1 MTLARL
7 HHLNQLPALLG
18 LALSLSLFGASARAQ
33 SHDFVPPQPPTPE
46 APAEIRGLEVDEH
59 LGDNIPP
66 GITFK
71 DSDGKTVRIGDYF
84 TGERPIILAMVYYD
98 CPLVCDVL
106 MEKQTQCFNKMD
118 FEIGKDFDVLWFSF
132 DPLEGPELAAKK
144 ASLYFAQYSRAD
156 TPERQAALKQHW
168 KLHTGDAAA
177 SASLAKAVG
186 FKYRR
191 MDSGEYSHPVATY
204 VVSPTGKITRYIHG
218 FLFEPRDIKLSLIDA
233 SEGKLVASIGDR
245 LMAFCFMFDE
255 SKGKYTLQVFRVMQL
270 AGLATVLVVGGVIG
284 LLIARERI
292 IRIRSTRSIER
303 SDLPHSTGLVS

>member
-1 MTLARL
+1 MLHDRVHPLTRL
-7 HHLNQLPALLG
+7 TAC
-18 LALSLSLFGASARAQ
+18 LSTVMSLCLFGPASIAQ
-33 SHDFVPPQPPTPE
+33 TQDFVPPQPPTPE

-59 LGDNIPP
+59 LGDNIPT

-71 DSDGKTVRIGDYF
+71 DSDGKTVKIGDYF
-84 TGERPIILAMVYYD
+84 TGERPLILAMVYYD

-132 DPLEGPELAAKK
+132 DPVEGPELAAKK
-144 ASLYFAQYSRAD
+144 AELYHAQYIKAD
-156 TPERQAALKQHW
+156 TPEKQAKLKRHW

-177 SASLAKAVG
+177 SAALAKAVG

-218 FLFEPRDIKLSLIDA
+218 FLFEPRDIKLSLIDS
-233 SEGKLVASIGDR
+233 SEGKLVPSIGDR

-255 SKGKYTLQVFRVMQL
+255 SQGKYTLQVFRVMQL
-270 AGLATVLVVGGVIG
+270 AGLVTVLVVGGGIA

-292 IRIRSTRSIER
+292 VRNRSPRSIER
-303 SDLPHSTGLVS
+303 PDLPHSTGLVS